1 MEVFIFIFEFEGL
14 LFVFGEYDDFIVEF
28 GRGFNFLG
36 QVDLAFAELQE
47 LVFFG
52 LGEIEDG
59 VDVGGV
65 FEVVVEELRFVEEL
79 LEDEFAVL
87 GFLCHERDD
96 KKMQQDWVIKLL
108 FIFLISKSINQLFFK
123 SLMHQLI
130 DYQSFSK

>member
-1 MEVFIFIFEFEGL
+1 LE
-14 LFVFGEYDDFIVEF
+14 
-28 GRGFNFLG
+28 
-36 QVDLAFAELQE
+36 
-47 LVFFG
+47 FFG

-87 GFLCHERDD
+87 GFLCHGRDD

-108 FIFLISKSINQLFFK
+108 LILLISNSKSIN
-123 SLMHQLI
+123 
-130 DYQSFSK
+130 